1 MAMLR
6 FVLNSEQRSV
16 DVQPNETLLD
26 VLRDKLGVKSP
37 KCGCD
42 RGDCGACA
50 VLLDGKSVRS
60 CLIFAIEV
68 DGMEVTTVEGLSQD
82 KMTDLQE
89 AFVAFNSFQC
99 GYCAP
104 GVIISA
110 TELLEHNPHPELEE
124 IKEALSG
131 NLCRCTGYTPIFEAI
146 LDVTHGGKREQDSD
160 AELCRVGMR
169 NHCQEDK

>member
-1 MAMLR
+1 MAKVKLTINNEIR
-6 FVLNSEQRSV
+6 TI
-16 DVQPNETLLD
+16 DVEPCETLLD
-26 VLRDKLGVKSP
+26 VLRDKLGMKSP

-60 CLIFAIEV
+60 CLIFAIECE
-68 DGMEVTTVEGLSQD
+68 GQHITTLEGISGEQLSI
-82 KMTDLQE
+82 LQE
-89 AFVAFNSFQC
+89 AFIEFNSFQC

-110 TELLEHNPHPELEE
+110 TELLKSNPHPTLEE

-131 NLCRCTGYTPIFEAI
+131 NLCRCTGYQPIFYAI
-146 LDVTHGGKREQDSD
+146 LKASKEAKQ
-160 AELCRVGMR
+160 
-169 NHCQEDK
+169 